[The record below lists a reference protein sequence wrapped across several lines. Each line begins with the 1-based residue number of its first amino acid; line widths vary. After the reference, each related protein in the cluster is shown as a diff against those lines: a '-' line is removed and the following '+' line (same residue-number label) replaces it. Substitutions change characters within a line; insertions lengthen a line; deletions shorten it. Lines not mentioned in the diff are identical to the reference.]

1 MYPIIRLT
9 QEDPYERG
17 LEYGRQAREKIEI
30 CVEYY
35 KKQFLKKGML
45 WEVLKKYTNGNLV
58 FVAIAY
64 GISNLVVELFFY
76 IEII

>member
-30 CVEYY
+30 CVES
-35 KKQFLKKGML
+35 
-45 WEVLKKYTNGNLV
+45 VSYTHL
-58 FVAIAY
+58 Y
-64 GISNLVVELFFY
+64 L
-76 IEII
+76 